1 MTMTTAGYERPA
13 ADEFAA
19 YYGTYINKVPAGDVL
34 ATMAE
39 QIATVLTL
47 LRPLSEAKAGFA
59 YAPGKWTI
67 KQVVGHLIDTERVF
81 SYRALSFAR
90 ADASPLPS
98 FDENAWIAPAKFDDR
113 SLTSLVDEFVAV
125 RRATIALLS
134 GLPVEARTRRG
145 IASGKEVS
153 VRALAHILPGHV
165 AHHLQVL
172 KDRYL

>member
-1 MTMTTAGYERPA
+1 MTTTGYDRPG
-13 ADEFAA
+13 ADEYPP
-19 YYGTYINKVPAGDVL
+19 YYGTYISMVPAGDVL
-34 ATMAE
+34 TTMAE

-67 KQVVGHLIDTERVF
+67 KQVVGHVIDTERVF
-81 SYRALSFAR
+81 SYRVLSFAR

-98 FDENAWIAPAKFDDR
+98 FDENAWITPAQFNDR
-113 SLTSLVDEFVAV
+113 SLTGLVDEWVAV

-165 AHHLQVL
+165 AHHLQVI

>member
-1 MTMTTAGYERPA
+1 MTTTGYDRPG
-13 ADEFAA
+13 ADEFPP
-19 YYGTYINKVPAGDVL
+19 YYGTYINKLPAGDPL
-34 ATMAE
+34 AIMAE
-39 QIATVLTL
+39 QIPEVMTL
-47 LRPLSEAKAGFA
+47 LGALSKEKTAFA

-67 KQVVGHLIDTERVF
+67 KQVVGHMIDTERVF
-81 SYRALSFAR
+81 TYRALSFAR

-98 FDENAWIAPAKFDDR
+98 FDENAWMAPAQFDDR